1 MKTISI
7 NELSEVVRTNL
18 DEIGINESMMME
30 GSDDRSLNDIIS
42 NVAGVCAD
50 EVHTSAPS
58 QLLDGVDVYLDETTV
73 KVDSKN
79 KKVLILYPQDIV
91 RLVAFRASDSDVTL
105 GAVVPEDSP
114 VGRMQKDKYVCGTYD
129 DPVMVAVQGATGIN
143 TELKYYSLKSTATDP
158 VASVDVFKVIYRQ
171 IGGSGHVEVSDNVVP
186 NYYDLVTARVLS
198 ILGETT
204 KAQEYS
210 ARASFAQ

>member
-58 QLLDGVDVYLDETTV
+58 QLLSGVDVELSDETIQ
-73 KVDSKN
+73 VDSEN
-79 KKVLILYPQDIV
+79 KKVLKLFPQDIV
-91 RLVAFRASDSDVTL
+91 RLVAFKAADSDYTIST
-105 GAVVPEDSP
+105 VVPEDSP

-129 DPVMVAVQGATGIN
+129 DPILVAVQGATGID
-143 TELKYYSLKSTATDP
+143 TELRYYSLEKETNDP
-158 VASVDVFKVIYRQ
+158 VEAVEVFKVINRQ

-186 NYYDLVTARVLS
+186 QYYDLVTARVLS
-198 ILGETT
+198 ILGEQT